1 MAQAD
6 YNIGNLAGAAFRTE
20 LNETLSAIL
29 SLNSGSIAPVTTAA
43 YSLWA
48 DTTTGLLKIR
58 DSSNSAFV
66 TIGTMGSVNLGLAAL
81 AGATMTGA
89 FAAASGSV
97 ALPGI
102 TFSGDLDTGLFRSDN
117 NKLNI
122 ATNGIERVEF
132 GPTEVVFNDTSV
144 DYDFRIESDNNSS
157 LFFVD
162 ASTDRIGIGLDYPAA
177 PLHVALSTASAT
189 IGNIYVSP
197 PPLVAGQAR
206 YHLYNQ
212 ASVAEWIFGQKTST
226 DHNFKLSKL
235 VSGNETD
242 YLEVT
247 TAGILKFDSGYGSA
261 APAYGCR
268 AWVNFNGTG
277 TVAIRGSGNVSSI
290 TDNGTGDYRV
300 NFTTA
305 MVDANYAAFAGGIE
319 DNAGGAAGNVL
330 TRFHRTLPLT
340 TSIRVS
346 ANTDGGTAYDML
358 YFYVAIFR

>member
-6 YNIGNLAGAAFRTE
+6 YNLANQSGSAFRSE
-20 LNETLSAIL
+20 LNSTLSAIL
-29 SLNSGSIAPVTTAA
+29 SLNSGSTAPTTTVA

-58 DSSNSAFV
+58 DSSNSSFITVGAL
-66 TIGTMGSVNLGLAAL
+66 GSVNLGLASL

-89 FAAASGSV
+89 FAATAGSV
-97 ALPGI
+97 ASPGI
-102 TFSGDLDTGLFRSDN
+102 TFSGDLDTGLFRSDS

-122 ATNGIERVEF
+122 ATNGVERAEF
-132 GPTEVVFNDTSV
+132 GPTEVVFNDTTV
-144 DYDFRIESDNNSS
+144 DYDFRIKGDNNAN

-162 ASTDRIGIGLDYPAA
+162 ASTDRIGIGTSA
-177 PLHVALSTASAT
+177 PTGPVHVTLSTASASV
-189 IGNIYVSP
+189 GNVYVAP
-197 PPLVAGQAR
+197 VVAGQAR

-212 ASVAEWIFGQKTST
+212 GSVAEWIFGQKTST
-226 DHNFKLSKL
+226 DHSFKLSKM
-235 VSGNETD
+235 VSGNESD
-242 YLEVT
+242 YLELT
-247 TAGILKFDSGYGSA
+247 TTGVLKFDSGYGSA

-290 TDNGTGDYRV
+290 TDNGTGDYTV

-305 MVDANYAAFAGGIE
+305 MVDANYAAFVGGIE
-319 DNAGGAAGNVL
+319 DNAGVTAGQVL

-340 TSIRVS
+340 TSIRIS
-346 ANTDGGTAYDML
+346 SNTDGGSAFDML
-358 YFYVAIFR
+358 YFFVSIFR

>member
-6 YNIGNLAGAAFRTE
+6 YDIANQSGSAFRVE
-20 LNETLSAIL
+20 LNSTLSAIL
-29 SLNSGSIAPVTTAA
+29 SLNSGGTAPTTTVA

-58 DSSNSAFV
+58 DSSNSSFITVGAL
-66 TIGTMGSVNLGLAAL
+66 GSVNLGLASL

-89 FAAASGSV
+89 FAATAGSV
-97 ALPGI
+97 ASPGI
-102 TFSGDLDTGLFRSDN
+102 TFSGDLDTGLFRSDS

-122 ATNGIERVEF
+122 ATNGVERAEF
-132 GPTEVVFNDTSV
+132 GPTEVVFNDTTV
-144 DYDFRIESDNNSS
+144 DYDFRIKGDNNAN

-162 ASTDRIGIGLDYPAA
+162 ASTDRIGIGTSAPAS
-177 PLHVALSTASAT
+177 PLHVTLSTASASV
-189 IGNIYVSP
+189 GNVYVAP
-197 PPLVAGQAR
+197 VVAGQAR

-212 ASVAEWIFGQKTST
+212 GSVAEWIFGQKTST
-226 DHNFKLSKL
+226 DHSFKLSKL
-235 VSGNETD
+235 VSGNELD
-242 YLEVT
+242 YLELT
-247 TAGILKFDSGYGSA
+247 TVGILKFDSGYGSA

-290 TDNGTGDYRV
+290 TDNGTGDYTV

-305 MVDANYAAFAGGIE
+305 MVDANYAAFVGGIE

-340 TSIRVS
+340 TSVRIS
-346 ANTDGGTAYDML
+346 SNTDGGSAFDML
-358 YFYVAIFR
+358 YFFVSIFR

>member
-1 MAQAD
+1 
-6 YNIGNLAGAAFRTE
+6 
-20 LNETLSAIL
+20 
-29 SLNSGSIAPVTTAA
+29 
-43 YSLWA
+43 
-48 DTTTGLLKIR
+48 
-58 DSSNSAFV
+58 
-66 TIGTMGSVNLGLAAL
+66 
-81 AGATMTGA
+81 MTGA
-89 FAAASGSV
+89 FAATAGSAAS
-97 ALPGI
+97 PGI
-102 TFSGDLDTGLFRSDN
+102 TFSGDLDTGLFRSDS

-122 ATNGIERVEF
+122 ATNGVERVEF
-132 GPTEVVFNDTSV
+132 GLTEVVFNDTGV
-144 DYDFRIESDNNSS
+144 DCDFRIKSDNNGS

-162 ASTDRIGIGLDYPAA
+162 ASTDSIGIGLDYPAA
-177 PLHVALSTASAT
+177 PLQVALSTASAS
-189 IGNIYVSP
+189 IGNVYVS
-197 PPLVAGQAR
+197 PLVAGQAR

-226 DHNFKLSKL
+226 DHSFKLSKM
-235 VSGNETD
+235 VAGNEID

-277 TVAIRGSGNVSSI
+277 AVAIRGSGNVSSI
-290 TDNGTGDYRV
+290 TDNGTGNYTV

-319 DNAGGAAGNVL
+319 DNASGAAGTVL

-346 ANTDGGTAYDML
+346 ANTDGGAAFDML

>member
-6 YNIGNLAGAAFRTE
+6 YNIANQSGSAFRSE
-20 LNETLSAIL
+20 LNSTLSAIL
-29 SLNSGSIAPVTTAA
+29 SLNSGSTAPTTTVA

-58 DSSNSAFV
+58 DSSNSSFITVGAL
-66 TIGTMGSVNLGLAAL
+66 GSVNLGLASL

-89 FAAASGSV
+89 FAAIAGSAAS
-97 ALPGI
+97 PGI
-102 TFSGDLDTGLFRSDN
+102 TFSGDLDTGLFKSDS

-122 ATNGIERVEF
+122 ATNGVERAEF
-132 GPTEVVFNDTSV
+132 GPTEVVFNDTTV
-144 DYDFRIESDNNSS
+144 DYDFRIKGDNNAN

-162 ASTDRIGIGLDYPAA
+162 ASTDRIGIGTGSPAA
-177 PLHVALSTASAT
+177 PLQVTLSTASAST
-189 IGNIYVSP
+189 GNVYVSP
-197 PPLVAGQAR
+197 VVAGQAR

-212 ASVAEWIFGQKTST
+212 GQTAEWIFGQKTSA
-226 DHNFKLSKL
+226 DHSFKLSKL
-235 VSGNETD
+235 VAGNEADYPELTTD
-242 YLEVT
+242 GV
-247 TAGILKFDSGYGSA
+247 LKFDSGYGSA

-290 TDNGTGDYRV
+290 TDNGTGDYTV

-305 MVDANYAAFAGGIE
+305 MVDANYAAFVGGIE

-340 TSIRVS
+340 TSVRIS
-346 ANTDGGTAYDML
+346 SNTDGGSAFDML
-358 YFYVAIFR
+358 YFFVSIFR

>member
-6 YNIGNLAGAAFRTE
+6 YDIANQSGSAFRVE
-20 LNETLSAIL
+20 LNSTLSAIL
-29 SLNSGSIAPVTTAA
+29 SLNSGGTAPTTTVA

-58 DSSNSAFV
+58 DSSNSSFITVGAL
-66 TIGTMGSVNLGLAAL
+66 GSVNLGLASL

-89 FAAASGSV
+89 FAATAGSV
-97 ALPGI
+97 ASPGI
-102 TFSGDLDTGLFRSDN
+102 TFSGDLDTGLFRSDS

-122 ATNGIERVEF
+122 ATNGVERAEF
-132 GPTEVVFNDTSV
+132 GPTEVVFNDTTV
-144 DYDFRIESDNNSS
+144 DYDFRIKGDNNAN

-162 ASTDRIGIGLDYPAA
+162 ASTDRIGIGTSAPAS
-177 PLHVALSTASAT
+177 PLQVTLSTASAT
-189 IGNIYVSP
+189 TGNIYVSP
-197 PPLVAGQAR
+197 VVAGQAR

-212 ASVAEWIFGQKTST
+212 GSVAEWIFGQKTST
-226 DHNFKLSKL
+226 DHSFKLSKL
-235 VSGNETD
+235 VSGNELD
-242 YLEVT
+242 YLELT
-247 TAGILKFDSGYGSA
+247 TVGILKFDSGYGSA

-290 TDNGTGDYRV
+290 TDNGTGDYTV

-305 MVDANYAAFAGGIE
+305 MVDANYAAFVGGIE

-340 TSIRVS
+340 TSVRIS
-346 ANTDGGTAYDML
+346 SNTDGGSAFDML
-358 YFYVAIFR
+358 YFFVSIFR

>member
-6 YNIGNLAGAAFRTE
+6 YDIANQSGSAFRVE
-20 LNETLSAIL
+20 LNSTLSAIL
-29 SLNSGSIAPVTTAA
+29 SLNSGGTAPTTTVA

-58 DSSNSAFV
+58 DSSNSSFITVGAL
-66 TIGTMGSVNLGLAAL
+66 GSVNLGLASL

-89 FAAASGSV
+89 FAATAGSV
-97 ALPGI
+97 ASPGI
-102 TFSGDLDTGLFRSDN
+102 TFSGDLDTGLFRSDS

-122 ATNGIERVEF
+122 ATNGVERAEF
-132 GPTEVVFNDTSV
+132 GPTEVVFNDTTV
-144 DYDFRIESDNNSS
+144 DYDFRIKGDNNAN

-162 ASTDRIGIGLDYPAA
+162 ASTDRIGIGTSAPAS
-177 PLHVALSTASAT
+177 PLQVTLSTASAT
-189 IGNIYVSP
+189 TGNIYVSP
-197 PPLVAGQAR
+197 VVAGQAR

-212 ASVAEWIFGQKTST
+212 GSVAEWIFGQKTST
-226 DHNFKLSKL
+226 DHSFKLSKL
-235 VSGNETD
+235 VSGNELD
-242 YLEVT
+242 YLELT
-247 TAGILKFDSGYGSA
+247 TVGILKFDSGYGSA

-290 TDNGTGDYRV
+290 TDNGTGDYTV

-305 MVDANYAAFAGGIE
+305 MVDANYAAFVGGIE
-319 DNAGGAAGNVL
+319 DNAGGAAGQVL

-340 TSIRVS
+340 TSIRIS
-346 ANTDGGTAYDML
+346 SNTDGGSAYDML
-358 YFYVAIFR
+358 YFFVSIFR